1 MAATNLQL
9 GTTPQDLQ
17 GEGTPPP
24 HTIEEGQHS
33 CAWLSKQIEAKGAI
47 RTSPSEEPRRPLRE
61 GGAAPVPLDVHWCQ

>member
-24 HTIEEGQHS
+24 HTVVEGMQ
-33 CAWLSKQIEAKGAI
+33 LL
-47 RTSPSEEPRRPLRE
+47 PRRVSW
-61 GGAAPVPLDVHWCQ
+61 PVMRRAGQASTTTPG

>member
-24 HTIEEGQHS
+24 HTVEEGQHS
-33 CAWLSKQIEAKGAI
+33 RAWLSGRIEAKGAI
-47 RTSPSEEPRRPLRE
+47 GTSPSEEPHWPLRE
-61 GGAAPVPLDVHWCQ
+61 GGAAPAV